1 MHAGISPATTVLEI
15 LPIRGAL
22 ITKSM
27 RARSEA
33 KFLSLKMTAVQSE
46 VAACGEGFAES
57 LLKVF
62 LAFYERARSAS
73 LVKSSQWQ
81 GLRVRWRW
89 GAGTFCEKYH

>member
-27 RARSEA
+27 RARDEA
-33 KFLSLKMTAVQSE
+33 KFLFLKMTAVQSG

-57 LLKVF
+57 LLKVC
-62 LAFYERARSAS
+62 LAFFWQHSRCSKAQRS
-73 LVKSSQWQ
+73 VKVSE
-81 GLRVRWRW
+81 
-89 GAGTFCEKYH
+89 TFYTTSPTN